1 MRPNNHPIEAIVMTL
16 TKIIF
21 FSLFQLYSAAVFSQV
36 TLDIDESTKLKTW
49 KLIQSNFELQL
60 VQRLPDQ
67 TRGFF
72 QGRGFTKQQANDIA
86 TQCVLQTI
94 VKNTASNKTNPSLS
108 VSLKDWRVKAD
119 GQLLGVKLKEDW
131 AKQWT
136 LIQDE
141 NQKVKKSAQIA
152 FRWSTFP
159 SEQTFEP
166 GGDYNWG
173 MISFGLKPGEKFDL
187 HVFWKV
193 GEQLNNEWIRG
204 VECPMDL

>member
-1 MRPNNHPIEAIVMTL
+1 VIH
-16 TKIIF
+16 
-21 FSLFQLYSAAVFSQV
+21 
-36 TLDIDESTKLKTW
+36 DIDESTKLETW
-49 KLIQSNFELQL
+49 KLVQSDFELQL

-94 VKNTASNKTNPSLS
+94 VKNTASDKTNPSLS
-108 VSLKDWRVKAD
+108 VSLKDWRVKVD
-119 GQLLGVKLKEDW
+119 GQLQGVKLKEDW
-131 AKQWT
+131 AQQWV
-136 LIQDE
+136 LIEDD

-152 FRWSTFP
+152 FRWATFP

-193 GEQLNNEWIRG
+193 DEQLNDEWIRG
-204 VECPMDL
+204 MECPMDL